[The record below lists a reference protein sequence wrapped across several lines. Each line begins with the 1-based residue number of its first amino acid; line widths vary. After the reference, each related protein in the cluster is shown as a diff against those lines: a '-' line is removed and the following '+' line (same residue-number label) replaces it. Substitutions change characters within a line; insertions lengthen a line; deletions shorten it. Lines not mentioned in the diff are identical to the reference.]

1 MAKYTKQI
9 SIDGSWV
16 KAADLRTGMK
26 AKIITETIPTPSQF
40 KDKNGNQKNQDLCK
54 VKFEGFNDAFN
65 VALNRAT
72 VNALIDAFGD
82 DSVNWQ
88 NQVLTVETERVRV
101 GGRAV
106 VALYLVP
113 QGYKKIDDENGYAI
127 IVKATKAT
135 AKSEVKDSDIP
146 VIDPETDKVNAELA
160 GQDPDESSVDL
171 SQIPF

>member
-1 MAKYTKQI
+1 MAKYQKQV

-40 KDKNGNQKNQDLCK
+40 QDKNGKQKNQDLCK

-82 DSVNWQ
+82 DSVAWQ

-113 QGYKKIDDENGYAI
+113 QGYKKVDDSNGYAV
-127 IVKATKAT
+127 IVKEG
-135 AKSEVKDSDIP
+135 AKTGLVEDKDIP
-146 VIDPETDKVNAELA
+146 VIDPEIDKVNVELA
-160 GQDPDESSVDL
+160 GEEKEVNL
-171 SQIPF
+171 AEIPF